1 MPRYRFPALINAHS
15 TPTPSVRHGTLAAAR
30 DDDDDDDSVT
40 PLEKGFPHILKKIQ
54 ALWGYPEMNLYF
66 SRLTI
71 DDRGDREGFPAEV
84 WDDLHTLMQLHQ
96 AISPDW

>member
-1 MPRYRFPALINAHS
+1 MPRYRFPALINAR
-15 TPTPSVRHGTLAAAR
+15 SVPPPAVRQSALATGH
-30 DDDDDDDSVT
+30 DDQFLT
-40 PLEKGFPHILKKIQ
+40 PLEKGFPHVLQKIQ

-66 SRLTI
+66 SRLII

-96 AISPDW
+96 EVLPSR

>member
-1 MPRYRFPALINAHS
+1 M
-15 TPTPSVRHGTLAAAR
+15 PTPPVRQRVLATAR
-30 DDDDDDDSVT
+30 DDAFIA
-40 PLEKGFPHILKKIQ
+40 PLEKSFPHILKKIQ

-66 SRLTI
+66 SRLII

-96 AISPDW
+96 TILPD